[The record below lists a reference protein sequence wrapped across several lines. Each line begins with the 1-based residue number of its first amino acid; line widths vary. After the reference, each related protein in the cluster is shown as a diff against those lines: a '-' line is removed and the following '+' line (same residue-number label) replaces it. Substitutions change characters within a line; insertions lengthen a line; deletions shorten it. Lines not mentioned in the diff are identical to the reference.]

1 MPHVH
6 IVNKDGVINMRGDYG
21 CALEKLAKFIVWDS
35 VPEESTLIIKDTRI
49 PL

>member
-1 MPHVH
+1 
-6 IVNKDGVINMRGDYG
+6 VNKDGVINVRGDHG

-35 VPEESTLIIKDTRI
+35 VPEGSTLIIKDARI